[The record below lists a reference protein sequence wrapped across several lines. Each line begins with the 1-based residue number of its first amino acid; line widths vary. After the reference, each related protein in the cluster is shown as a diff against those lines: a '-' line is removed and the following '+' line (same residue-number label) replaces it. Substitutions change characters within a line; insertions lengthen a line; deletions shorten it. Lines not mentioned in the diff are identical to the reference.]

1 LDVDHGA
8 WENPAQVATTIGQ
21 IESAEH
27 AASLEAGREPV
38 SRRLSSGGPTVM
50 VVDGPP
56 QVIPIFPLDLV
67 LMPGAPQEL
76 HLFEPRYRQ
85 MLVDAEESARTQGA
99 DRRACFG
106 IVSLRRG
113 TETGLEQTVAEVGT
127 LGEVVQMQRY
137 ADGTSDL
144 LLIGTRRFRIET
156 IDTEQAY
163 LQAHVEWLEEDDGAE
178 PDELAELDTIARSLF
193 RNYGVGI
200 QSLTGRVEDALS
212 ATDAISLS
220 YEISYRIR
228 LAAPDAARRLR
239 SCLSLLNREITLLHK
254 TRSVPI
260 SAKALQIVPVP
271 N

>member
-1 LDVDHGA
+1 
-8 WENPAQVATTIGQ
+8 
-21 IESAEH
+21 
-27 AASLEAGREPV
+27 
-38 SRRLSSGGPTVM
+38 M

-220 YEISYRIR
+220 YEISSRIR
-228 LAAPDAARRLR
+228 LETRARQLLLAAPDAARRLR